1 MNIVLNAGIGDLLL
15 SHAMLYGV
23 DCAVSLSRPAVLRA
37 RDVCYLPF
45 AIRLMTLLFG
55 DRAVSVAEAP
65 GIDPIA
71 LLSAGFP
78 ARRPSLAS
86 VLPAGEPLVTGPY
99 VAVTTKVRGLD
110 RSRYE
115 AMRPRLVSSLQSIAA
130 VVTVVLVGEREV
142 GENAEYRHHGK
153 NRIYSIYEDLQ
164 QVPHIDLTV
173 PELGHTPPSWDQ
185 FGLDCLHMRDAI
197 GVVALGSGGN
207 LTMALAVG
215 RPVGFYA
222 GTEMAEY
229 LQWMPL
235 EHDERGFF
243 RKLEALA

>member
-1 MNIVLNAGIGDLLL
+1 
-15 SHAMLYGV
+15 MLCGV
-23 DCAVSLSRPAVLRA
+23 DCAVSLSRSAVLRA
-37 RDVCYLPF
+37 RDEWYLPF
-45 AIRLMTLLFG
+45 AMRLMTLLFG
-55 DRAVSVAEAP
+55 DRELSVVDAP
-65 GIDPIA
+65 GVDPIA

-99 VAVTTKVRGLD
+99 VAVTTKARGLD
-110 RSRYE
+110 RHRYE
-115 AMRPRLVSSLQSIAA
+115 ETRPRLVSTLQSIAA
-130 VVTVVLVGEREV
+130 VVPVVLIGEREI
-142 GENAEYRHHGK
+142 GENAEYEHHGAS
-153 NRIYSIYEDLQ
+153 RIYSIYEDLQ

-173 PELGHTPPSWDQ
+173 PELGRTPPSWDQ
-185 FGLDCLHMRDAI
+185 FRLDCLHMRDASA
-197 GVVALGSGGN
+197 VVALGSGGN